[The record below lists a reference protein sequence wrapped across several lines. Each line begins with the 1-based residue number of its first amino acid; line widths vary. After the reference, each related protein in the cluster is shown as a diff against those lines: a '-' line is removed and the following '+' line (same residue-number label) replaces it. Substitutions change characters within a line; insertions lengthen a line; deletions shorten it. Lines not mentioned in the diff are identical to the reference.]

1 MTTEVL
7 ALEKQLKD
15 AKFLIARRDAA
26 LKLHSNR
33 EFKQLII
40 DDFCGTECARF
51 AQMSADPALG
61 PVERA
66 DALAMAQASGHLKR
80 YLSVITQMGNVSEGS
95 IVSIEEALD
104 EVRGETE

>member
-26 LKLHSNR
+26 LKLHGNR
-33 EFKQLII
+33 EFKQLIL

-61 PVERA
+61 TNERA

-104 EVRGETE
+104 EVRGEAE